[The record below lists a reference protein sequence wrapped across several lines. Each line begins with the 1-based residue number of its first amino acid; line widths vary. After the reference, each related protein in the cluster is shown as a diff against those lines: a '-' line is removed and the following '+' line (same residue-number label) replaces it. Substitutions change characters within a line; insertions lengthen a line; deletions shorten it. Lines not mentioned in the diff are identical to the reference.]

1 MARLEA
7 SDVSEEEK
15 LKVRLLMKKLI
26 LPEGGMGDTFRVLV
40 QTKGVENPRLLC
52 MSDWGKGTA

>member
-1 MARLEA
+1 MEEMMRVE
-7 SDVSEEEK
+7 SSNVSAEEK

-40 QTKGVENPRLLC
+40 QARGVENPRLRC
-52 MSDWGKGTA
+52 MSDWMK